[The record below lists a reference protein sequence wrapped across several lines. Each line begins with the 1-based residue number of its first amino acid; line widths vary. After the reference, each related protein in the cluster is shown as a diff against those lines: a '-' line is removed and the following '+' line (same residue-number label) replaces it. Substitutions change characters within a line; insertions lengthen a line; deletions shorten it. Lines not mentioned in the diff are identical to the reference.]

1 MARAKKE
8 YVRREVK
15 PKSKQELIDGI
26 MQFWQTVDGEKCCRY
41 IGDLEKVLPKVIEVQ
56 GEATGY

>member
-1 MARAKKE
+1 MKQNQKA
-8 YVRREVK
+8 K

-26 MQFWQTVDGEKCCRY
+26 MQFWQTVDAEKCCRY
-41 IGDLEKVLPKVIEVQ
+41 IGLLNKVLLKVIEVQ